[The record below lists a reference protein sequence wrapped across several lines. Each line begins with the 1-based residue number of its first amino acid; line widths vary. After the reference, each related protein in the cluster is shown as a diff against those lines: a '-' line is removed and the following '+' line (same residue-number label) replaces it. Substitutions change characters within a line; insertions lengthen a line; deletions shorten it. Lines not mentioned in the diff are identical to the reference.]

1 MRIMT
6 SARLRAVGTLLLEAA
21 GIALLVIRHINQDA
35 GLKSSVS
42 GLIKRAR
49 AL

>member
-6 SARLRAVGTLLLEAA
+6 SARLRAVGILLLEAA
-21 GIALLVIRHINQDA
+21 GVALLVIQHVNRDT
-35 GLKSSVS
+35 GLKTSV
-42 GLIKRAR
+42 GDLVKKAR